1 MDAIENIIKRIR
13 EDADWKIKEYYEKAE
28 REIEKIKNAEQGKWE
43 REKEKL
49 ESSGKREAETIKQMH
64 ISKAHLDG
72 KKMLMN
78 AREWIIH
85 MIIEEMLMNFR
96 DYVDYRKYI
105 ENSIKD
111 AADLLGNRF
120 EILCKKEDIGLIEGM
135 VKDMGLQVN
144 VQEGDVEYGGFLA
157 VSTDG
162 LKNVDYSARAFVDR
176 NMGDIRKKIYL
187 RLFGEEHA

>member
-13 EDADWKIKEYYEKAE
+13 EDSEWKIREYYEEAE
-28 REIEKIKNAEQGKWE
+28 REIEKIKNTELEKWE

-49 ESSGKREAETIKQMH
+49 ESSGRREAETIRQMH

-78 AREWIIH
+78 AREDVIRR
-85 MIIEEMLMNFR
+85 IIEEMLVNFK

-105 ENSIKD
+105 ENSLKD
-111 AADLLGNRF
+111 AGDLLGKKF
-120 EILCKKEDIGLIEGM
+120 DILCQKEDIALIDGM
-135 VKDMGLQVN
+135 ARELGLQVN
-144 VQEGDVEYGGFLA
+144 VQEGDVEHGGFMA
-157 VSTDG
+157 VSSDG
-162 LKNVDYSARAFVDR
+162 LKSVDYSARAFVER
-176 NMGDIRKKIYL
+176 NMGDIRKKVYL